1 MPTTKSP
8 APKLEGDPCSTTGQI
23 NKLLSKRTIN
33 EENNQINK
41 IRKENVD
48 IKMIPR
54 NYITFFKFLF
64 HTTGTSK
71 GNG

>member
-8 APKLEGDPCSTTGQI
+8 APKFEGNLCSTTGQI
-23 NKLLSKRTIN
+23 NKILSKLTIN

-41 IRKENVD
+41 IRNENAD

-54 NYITFFKFLF
+54 NYITFFKIFIP
-64 HTTGTSK
+64 H
-71 GNG
+71 NWNI